1 VASPWRNT
9 GGFGLIHSA
18 LFSSLG
24 LLEWGWV
31 GSVSGLLSDSGRKP
45 GYAANGISP
54 TRICWE
60 VRIMRER
67 GQLDQ
72 TALVLIMVFMLV
84 FLLLLLLLGMPA
96 A

>member
-1 VASPWRNT
+1 MRIPCGIALAEHR
-9 GGFGLIHSA
+9 GFWPYSL

-24 LLEWGWV
+24 LLEWGWA
-31 GSVSGLLSDSGRKP
+31 GNVSGLPSDSGRKP

-60 VRIMRER
+60 VRIM
-67 GQLDQ
+67 DQ

-84 FLLLLLLLGMPA
+84 FLLLLLLLG
-96 A
+96 

>member
-1 VASPWRNT
+1 
-9 GGFGLIHSA
+9 
-18 LFSSLG
+18 
-24 LLEWGWV
+24 
-31 GSVSGLLSDSGRKP
+31 
-45 GYAANGISP
+45 
-54 TRICWE
+54 
-60 VRIMRER
+60 MRER